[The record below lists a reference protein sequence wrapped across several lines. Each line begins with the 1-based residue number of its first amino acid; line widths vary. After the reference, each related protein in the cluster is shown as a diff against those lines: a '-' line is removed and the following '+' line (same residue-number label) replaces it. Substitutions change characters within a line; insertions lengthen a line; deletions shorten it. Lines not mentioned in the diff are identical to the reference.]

1 MSQSVRFYDKPNDK
15 FVTVTK
21 DNPLPVTS
29 AGGGGT
35 QSVDVNNWPAT
46 QKVSGSVGVNNH
58 PKWQAVGAMVQ
69 GQVAAGEEKM
79 IDLSSQG
86 VTFIEIQASPDNTV
100 PLRVGDVPGFTAF
113 WVKPGEMQQFYYGK
127 IYVSHSADAAQEFA
141 YQAVKYG

>member
-1 MSQSVRFYDKPNDK
+1 MSQSVRFYDKTNDE

-21 DNPLPVTS
+21 DNPLPVTG
-29 AGGGGT
+29 AGGGET
-35 QSVDVNNWPAT
+35 QSVDVNNWPTT

-69 GQVAAGEEKM
+69 GQVATGEEKM
-79 IDLSSQG
+79 IDLSAAG

-100 PLRVGDVPGFTAF
+100 PLKVGDVSGFTAF
-113 WVKPGEMQQFYYGK
+113 WVKPGEMQKFYYGK